1 MAEMIEKIETIKKI
15 IELTKL
21 RNSLRK
27 QLEWTIVKQGRQR
40 RKEEKEKIKKR

>member
-27 QLEWTIVKQGRQR
+27 QLEWVIAKQRRQR

>member
-27 QLEWTIVKQGRQR
+27 QLEWAIVKQGRQR